1 MISLGPF
8 ILIAG
13 ISIVILLCWAWLPF
27 AILAKLCGLGAH
39 RRKDAGLL
47 PVRAAAGEVR
57 YRAEGF
63 VPPPQVLQSDPYAF
77 DPEARHHN
85 YLKVDPRRA
94 EQHFQNREARDAYEA
109 TFGLDRRGSG
119 GRRLRSRERR
129 GKRSAGAA
137 GTAGQDI
144 EGGVQKPAATL
155 SRNQERWDK
164 LHGHLEAQQ

>member
-27 AILAKLCGLGAH
+27 AIIAKLCGLGAH
-39 RRKDAGLL
+39 RKKNTGLL

-57 YRAEGF
+57 YRAQGF
-63 VPPPQVLQSDPYAF
+63 VPPPQVLQSDPHAF
-77 DPEARHHN
+77 DLEVRYHN

-94 EQHFQNREARDAYEA
+94 EQLFQNREARESYEA
-109 TFGLDRRGSG
+109 TFGLDGRRSG
-119 GRRLRSRERR
+119 GRRLRSRERK

-137 GTAGQDI
+137 GTAGQNI
-144 EGGVQKPAATL
+144 EGDVQKPAATL
-155 SRNQERWDK
+155 IRNQERWEK
-164 LHGHLEAQQ
+164 LHGHLEAQR